1 MLKCSI
7 PYFLNAL
14 YNTICLK
21 YSFVELHLCCCHRF
35 VNVFMVC
42 PIYILLLMLYI
53 IFCCGI
59 ICIVKV
65 GEQYEEE
72 KKEDVFWF

>member
-1 MLKCSI
+1 
-7 PYFLNAL
+7 
-14 YNTICLK
+14 
-21 YSFVELHLCCCHRF
+21 
-35 VNVFMVC
+35 
-42 PIYILLLMLYI
+42 MLYI

-72 KKEDVFWF
+72 KKEDVYCF